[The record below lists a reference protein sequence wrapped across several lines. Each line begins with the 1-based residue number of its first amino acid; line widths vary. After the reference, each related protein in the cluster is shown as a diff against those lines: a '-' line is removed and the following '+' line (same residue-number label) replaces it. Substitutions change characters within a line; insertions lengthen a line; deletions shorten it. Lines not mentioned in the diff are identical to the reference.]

1 MSIPPVSIPSELQ
14 NSSPELLEVCVPP
27 TTFICCCPEFIAHA
41 PLQDYV
47 RSRIVQ
53 LINTFTRILR
63 NNVPSLSPEA
73 ISQSL
78 AEALSAIPP
87 PIYDV
92 VPLENRE
99 LQLVFRH
106 DCQ

>member
-1 MSIPPVSIPSELQ
+1 MRL
-14 NSSPELLEVCVPP
+14 
-27 TTFICCCPEFIAHA
+27 A
-41 PLQDYV
+41 QDYV
-47 RSRIVQ
+47 RSRIAQ
-53 LINTFTRILR
+53 LISTFTRSLR
-63 NNVPSLSPEA
+63 INAPLLTQEA
-73 ISQSL
+73 ITQSL

-92 VPLENRE
+92 VPLESRE